1 MQIWSLALWV
11 TETNAWLVAPGPGG
25 PAVLIDVPPDPQPV
39 IDLLTVNDLYLE
51 AMVVTHGH
59 VDHIGGAGDT
69 EEHTGAVTYVHPDD
83 DFLSLDPAA
92 QVRALFGVM
101 LPGSYRPP
109 TRRHLLSHGDRP
121 KLAGVEFEV
130 RHTPGHTPGHC
141 CFYLADQGW
150 LFSGD
155 LLFAGSVGRTDLPG
169 GDYHLLRHS
178 IATQVLTLPDQT
190 RVLPGHGPETTV
202 GRERDTNPFL

>member
-25 PAVLIDVPPDPQPV
+25 PAVLIDIPPDPQPV
-39 IDLLTVNDLYLE
+39 IDVLTANDLYLE
-51 AMVVTHGH
+51 AMLVTHGH

-69 EEHTGAVTYVHPDD
+69 EALTGAVTYVHPDD
-83 DFLSLDPAA
+83 DYLSLDPAA

-109 TRRHLLSHGDRP
+109 TGRHLLAHGDRP

-141 CFYLADQGW
+141 CFYLADEGW

-202 GRERDTNPFL
+202 GRERDGNPFL